1 VLDCVWKSGCVKVFC
16 LTGKILVGFACEIG
30 IPRGSSPRSPT
41 SRQHDIF
48 SIIAQEQERQTLQ
61 QEHHHGIPRQ
71 PPQSRRHRLPV
82 ARVSS
87 PNPRPKPDPNPS
99 NTSHSVYSAYEHS
112 LLASA
117 SSSPTL
123 RLPTEA
129 EPKLNLPIDIALE
142 TLFSVLLLCVGVV
155 LSSPDLKPIQW
166 SAWAGNLE
174 RSKEARVLVEAGVAP
189 GNPYAQLE
197 DRPGFWDPRGARKAF
212 GMWVKDGPKSS

>member
-1 VLDCVWKSGCVKVFC
+1 MRK
-16 LTGKILVGFACEIG
+16 LTH
-30 IPRGSSPRSPT
+30 P
-41 SRQHDIF
+41 
-48 SIIAQEQERQTLQ
+48 
-61 QEHHHGIPRQ
+61 Q
-71 PPQSRRHRLPV
+71 PPQ
-82 ARVSS
+82 
-87 PNPRPKPDPNPS
+87 NPTPKLTPY
-99 NTSHSVYSAYEHS
+99 SVYSAYEHS

-123 RLPTEA
+123 RLPTES

-197 DRPGFWDPRGARKAF
+197 DKPGFWDPRGARKAF
-212 GMWVKDGPKSS
+212 GLWVADGAKSGSS

>member
-1 VLDCVWKSGCVKVFC
+1 MPKDKKP
-16 LTGKILVGFACEIG
+16 K
-30 IPRGSSPRSPT
+30 
-41 SRQHDIF
+41 
-48 SIIAQEQERQTLQ
+48 QTNTT
-61 QEHHHGIPRQ
+61 HHGFPRQ
-71 PPQSRRHRLPV
+71 PPQSRRHRLPG
-82 ARVSS
+82 ACVSPLIS
-87 PNPRPKPDPNPS
+87 KPQPDPTKT
-99 NTSHSVYSAYEHS
+99 NTTTSVYSAYEHS

-123 RLPTEA
+123 RLPTES
-129 EPKLNLPIDIALE
+129 EPKFNLPIDIALE

-174 RSKEARVLVEAGVAP
+174 RSKEARVLVEAGVAS

-212 GMWVKDGPKSS
+212 GMWVTDGAKTGSS

>member
-1 VLDCVWKSGCVKVFC
+1 M
-16 LTGKILVGFACEIG
+16 LVGFACEIG

-48 SIIAQEQERQTLQ
+48 AIIAQEKERQTIQ
-61 QEHHHGIPRQ
+61 QEHHHGLPRQ
-71 PPQSRRHRLPV
+71 PPQYHRHRLSV
-82 ARVSS
+82 ACVSPS
-87 PNPRPKPDPNPS
+87 TTQPNQKPA

-212 GMWVKDGPKSS
+212 GMWVTDGAKSS